1 MVSENC
7 SSLSVYNEVN
17 HKAEITFGEEIRD
30 PKQLWSLKN
39 DLNKTKRKSN
49 SSSGEVDRI
58 VAVMKLEQGKSFI
71 RNKIIIP

>member
-1 MVSENC
+1 MLSENC

-17 HKAEITFGEEIRD
+17 HKAEITFDEEVRD

-39 DLNKTKRKSN
+39 DLNKTKRKSS

-58 VAVMKLEQGKSFI
+58 VAAMKL
-71 RNKIIIP
+71 